1 MAHVA
6 AALPPAEGKRGEKPH
21 MADYQTDPKRQRAVL
36 PSAGHELVLHLHTQS
51 LFESPQDSPPLIYV
65 DLIPGSQSWSWS
77 TPVCAW

>member
-51 LFESPQDSPPLIYV
+51 LF
-65 DLIPGSQSWSWS
+65 
-77 TPVCAW
+77 